1 MALRIVILFFIGIF
15 SSSWAFAAAVVESVS
30 GDVRL
35 EAAGASSVLTLNQR
49 IESGATIT
57 TGANGRT
64 LLRFDD
70 GQLTALNGNTTFSV
84 GSYRFDAAKPEDG
97 NVAMSL
103 LKGALR
109 MVTGLIGQRNRNGFA
124 LATPTATIGIRG
136 TDFLVAV
143 EQPTYFTVRQGAI
156 AATNGAG
163 SATFAAGETGMVA
176 TATSLP
182 VSISAAALPAS
193 VSSAFSELGALP
205 MAGGSPTG
213 AQGAT
218 SAASGGIGAGAIA
231 AGVIAVGAIAAAIS
245 PSSNALS
252 TTTSTTTTTTT
263 SSR

>member
-1 MALRIVILFFIGIF
+1 MKLRMTIIF
-15 SSSWAFAAAVVESVS
+15 LMGVLASPLVWAAAVIESVS
-30 GDVRL
+30 GEVSL
-35 EAAGASSVLTLNQR
+35 EVGGASSTLAANQR
-49 IESGATIT
+49 IEGGATIR
-57 TGANGRT
+57 TGSTGRA

-84 GSYRFDAAKPEDG
+84 GSYRFDSARPEDG
-97 NVAMSL
+97 SVAMSL
-103 LKGALR
+103 LRGALR

-124 LATPTATIGIRG
+124 LSTPTATIGIRG

-143 EQPTYFTVRQGAI
+143 QEPTYFTVRQGAI
-156 AATNGAG
+156 AASNSAG
-163 SATFAAGETGMVA
+163 SVTFAAGQTGIVA

-182 VSISAAALPAS
+182 ASIAASALPAS

-205 MAGGSPTG
+205 MSGGAPTG

-218 SAASGGIGAGAIA
+218 SAATGGIGAGAIA

-252 TTTSTTTTTTT
+252 SSTTTTTTTTT